1 MPQDY
6 NIYIRNINTGGQ
18 SDPTRP
24 WSNDGVGGELQPTV
38 AWNPQNVQA
47 VAQGVGLGFN
57 PNQLANMGRGQM
69 SKLVPAIATAFAVIK
84 LSEKVFNV
92 AHSFYAETLQRQSG
106 DFGVSI
112 RWNNLRQLYQN
123 ITNPFE
129 TMLNIAREEDAR
141 RIENE
146 RKNLQLALLG
156 ETMVN
161 RGV

>member
-6 NIYIRNINTGGQ
+6 NIYIRNMNTGGQ

-24 WSNDGVGGELQPTV
+24 WGQNGNSELQPTV

-47 VAQGVGLGFN
+47 VAQGVNMGAN
-57 PNQLANMGRGQM
+57 PTQLAAMGVGQM
-69 SKLVPAIATAFAVIK
+69 SRLVPAIATAFVVKK
-84 LSEKVFNV
+84 LADKVFSV
-92 AHSFYAETLQRQSG
+92 AHTFHAETLQRQSG

-129 TMLNIAREEDAR
+129 TMLNIAREEDNR

-146 RKNLQLALLG
+146 RRNLQMALLG
-156 ETMVN
+156 ETMIN